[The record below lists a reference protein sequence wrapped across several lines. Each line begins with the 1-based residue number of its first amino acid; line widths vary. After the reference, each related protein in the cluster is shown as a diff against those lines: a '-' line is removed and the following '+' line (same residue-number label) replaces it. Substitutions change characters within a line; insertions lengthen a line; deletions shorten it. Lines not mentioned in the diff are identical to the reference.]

1 MKHEQ
6 TTETAKKPII
16 DLAKLW
22 DEVLD
27 IIEEKQTIQGKF
39 DF

>member
-6 TTETAKKPII
+6 TPETTNKPII
-16 DLAKLW
+16 DLAELW

-27 IIEEKQTIQGKF
+27 IIEEKQAIQGKF